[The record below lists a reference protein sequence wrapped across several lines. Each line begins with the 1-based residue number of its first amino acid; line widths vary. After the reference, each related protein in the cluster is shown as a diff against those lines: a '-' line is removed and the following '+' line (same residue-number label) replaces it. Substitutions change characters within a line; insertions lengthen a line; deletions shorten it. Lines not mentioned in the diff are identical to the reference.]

1 MSHNQFS
8 TGHSSI
14 DLRARAHQA
23 MLDEGFVPDTPLAA
37 EQQLRAIKALD
48 TEALNTEALNTE
60 ALNTEAL
67 NTEALAETQPR
78 YASGKLRDLRHLLWS
93 SIDNSE
99 SRDLDQIEV
108 AERLSD
114 GDIRVL
120 IGIADVDALVPANTP
135 LDRHAGENTTSVYTG
150 PVTFPMLPTAL
161 SEDLTSLRQDA
172 DRLAIIM
179 EMVVG
184 ADGAVRQGYVS
195 RGLVRN
201 HARLD
206 YETVGA
212 WLEEADAPLPKA
224 VEQVPGLEAQLRLQQ
239 DAAARLRAQRRLRGA
254 LDFEMIEA
262 QPVIADGKVV
272 DLQLP
277 HKSPSRYLI
286 EDFMVAANT
295 TMADLLE
302 RSGSPSIQ
310 RVVRTPERWPRIV
323 EIATRLGDPLPAV
336 PDPRALADFL
346 ARRKTADPVHF
357 PDLSL
362 SIVKLLG
369 AGEYAVLQ
377 SPEEHAG
384 HFGLAV
390 YSYTHST
397 APNRRY
403 ADLVTQRLLKAMI
416 SGDPCP
422 YPRVELEAIA
432 RHCTERENA
441 ARKVE
446 RLMRK
451 VGASALMSGRIGER
465 FEAIVTGASV
475 KGTYVRLLHPP
486 VEGRVVHGEQG
497 MDVGDQVRVRLTAA
511 DPQRGFIDFVR
522 A

>member
-1 MSHNQFS
+1 MTEFHRF
-8 TGHSSI
+8 HI

-23 MLDEGFVPDTPLAA
+23 MLDEGFAPDTPLVARQQMDDIAA
-37 EQQLRAIKALD
+37 RPPHTVAGGAV
-48 TEALNTEALNTE
+48 
-60 ALNTEAL
+60 
-67 NTEALAETQPR
+67 
-78 YASGKLRDLRHLLWS
+78 RDLRGLLWS

-108 AERLSD
+108 AERLPT

-120 IGIADVDALVPANTP
+120 IGIADVDAAVPENSP
-135 LDRHAGENTTSVYTG
+135 IDRQAARNTTSVYTG
-150 PVTFPMLPTAL
+150 VVTFPMLPAAL

-179 EMVVG
+179 EMVVDTEG
-184 ADGAVRQGYVS
+184 SVREGHVS

-201 HARLD
+201 RAKLD

-212 WLEEADAPLPKA
+212 WLEGIAPMPVGVA
-224 VEQVPGLEAQLRLQQ
+224 HVPGLDAQLRLQHE
-239 DAAARLRAQRRLRGA
+239 AAGRLRQQRQERGL

-262 QPVIADGKVV
+262 QPVVSDGRVV
-272 DLQLP
+272 DLKLP
-277 HKSPSRYLI
+277 HKGPARSLI

-310 RVVRTPERWPRIV
+310 RVVRSPERWPRIV
-323 EIATRLGDPLPAV
+323 EIAARLGDRLPPA
-336 PDPRALADFL
+336 PDPRALSDFL
-346 ARRKTADPVHF
+346 VRRKAADPVHF

-369 AGEYAVLQ
+369 PGEYAVLQ
-377 SPEEHAG
+377 SPEEHLG

-397 APNRRY
+397 APNRRF

-416 SGDPCP
+416 AGEASP
-422 YPRVELEAIA
+422 YSRAELETIT
-432 RHCTERENA
+432 RQCTERENA

-451 VGASALMSGRIGER
+451 VSAAVLMSGRIDET
-465 FEAIVTGASV
+465 FDAIVTGASP
-475 KGTYVRLLHPP
+475 KGVYVRLIHPP

-497 MDVGDQVRVRLTAA
+497 MDVGDHVQVRLIAT
-511 DPQRGFIDFVR
+511 DPQHGYIDFARGQV
-522 A
+522 